1 MENLI
6 RELVGMNNIITPD
19 LIGIK
24 NLIIKIFYAL

>member
-6 RELVGMNNIITPD
+6 RELVGMNNIIKPD

-24 NLIIKIFYAL
+24 NLIIKIF